1 MIGESSRLKKLS
13 INDQI
18 NIRNHVI
25 GMFEGFLLGA
35 NELTD
40 FNKEIIE
47 EIKKEIRK
55 YHQNERTKFN

>member
-18 NIRNHVI
+18 NIRNHAI

-35 NELTD
+35 NKLTD
-40 FNKEIIE
+40 DKKEMIE
-47 EIKKEIRK
+47 EIKREMRK
-55 YHQNERTKFN
+55 YHQNEKMKFN